1 MCKLEIKNMMDI
13 YGPDFMLTKCNNLK
27 KKEKKNQ
34 QQQFNMQNYRF
45 NLQTE
50 KNAKSFRDDSHGV
63 RSIPI
68 QP

>member
-1 MCKLEIKNMMDI
+1 MMDI
-13 YGPDFMLTKCNNLK
+13 YGPDFMLKNVLISFFLK
-27 KKEKKNQ
+27 KKKKNQ